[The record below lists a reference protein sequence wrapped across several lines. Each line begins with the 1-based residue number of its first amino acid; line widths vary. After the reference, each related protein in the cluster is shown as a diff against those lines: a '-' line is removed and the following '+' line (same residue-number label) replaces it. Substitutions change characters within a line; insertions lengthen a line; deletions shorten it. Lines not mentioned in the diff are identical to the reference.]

1 MHTVL
6 IIGAGRMA
14 QHLTYWNSLLKYPNT
29 LIYWNRKENS
39 VNELNQKLKQASIA
53 WLAISDSSISSFFDQ
68 YLSSC
73 QISIVHFSGALQD
86 SRIISAHPLMSFPT
100 ELMSGSVYS
109 QIHFVL
115 TGINNLQK
123 VLPGFLNSFSLLD
136 EKNKGLYHAL
146 CVVSGNFPQLLWS
159 EALPEFEKLG
169 IPTKA
174 VEVYIQQIT
183 ANFIEL
189 KSRALTGPLI
199 RKDTTTIAKNL
210 KSLEKSK
217 LKKIYNSFT
226 EVFGL

>member
-14 QHLTYWNSLLKYPNT
+14 QHLTYWNSLLNNPNILT
-29 LIYWNRKENS
+29 YWNRKENS
-39 VNELNQKLKQASIA
+39 VEELNQKIKQASIV
-53 WLAISDSSISSFFDQ
+53 WLAISDSSISLFFDQ
-68 YLSSC
+68 YLSNC
-73 QISIVHFSGALQD
+73 QISAVHFSGALQD

-100 ELMSGSVYS
+100 DLMPASVYS

-115 TGINNLQK
+115 TGVTNLQK

-136 EKNKGLYHAL
+136 EKHKGLYHAL
-146 CVVSGNFPQLLWS
+146 CVIAGNFPQLLWS
-159 EALPEFEKLG
+159 ETLPEFEKLN

-174 VEVYIQQIT
+174 VDIYIQQIT
-183 ANFIEL
+183 TNFIEL

-210 KSLEKSK
+210 QSLEKSK
-217 LKKIYNSFT
+217 LKKIYNSFF